1 MKTIVNTE
9 NVKYSVTCKNDN
21 ESILNVDIFMAAE
34 FIKLKIGGYI
44 PQIMHDLYMY
54 SLSRVKK
61 REKYGCIIEI
71 KYKS

>member
-34 FIKLKIGGYI
+34 FIKIKNWW
-44 PQIMHDLYMY
+44 LYTTNY
-54 SLSRVKK
+54 A
-61 REKYGCIIEI
+61 
-71 KYKS
+71 